1 MNWTSSKLKT
11 WRFHALPS
19 LLIDFHPPN
28 EQNYFRAWRNESE
41 NDKQIYIYNVVDL
54 EKTWPYVRELM
65 FTFHNKESLN
75 WVLKTS
81 QYNFGLSLNSCVI
94 D

>member
-1 MNWTSSKLKT
+1 
-11 WRFHALPS
+11 
-19 LLIDFHPPN
+19 
-28 EQNYFRAWRNESE
+28 
-41 NDKQIYIYNVVDL
+41 
-54 EKTWPYVRELM
+54 M